1 MILACPY
8 CKAKTDPARTEC
20 ASCGKKMSRACPAC
34 AETIAANATS
44 CKYCGEGV
52 KLAKE
57 PVAAKQDCGI
67 VFIEP
72 QRKKKCCA
80 GGRGVF
86 WLITLALA
94 GFCAYSAVKTRIS
107 CCHREAPVKQETSAP
122 GKEF

>member
-1 MILACPY
+1 MILACPF
-8 CKAKTDPARTEC
+8 CKAKADPAKSEC
-20 ASCGKKMSRACPAC
+20 ASCGMKMSRACPAC

-52 KLAKE
+52 RPEKVAVAPKGE
-57 PVAAKQDCGI
+57 PGI

-72 QRKKKCCA
+72 QRRKRCCA

-94 GFCAYSAVKTRIS
+94 GFCAYSAVKTRI
-107 CCHREAPVKQETSAP
+107 CCSHGNAPVQQDTSAP